1 MFQKFSDSDIQ
12 NVWEKGLTTNYDPRK
27 YRKDNCGAWIA
38 RDKYGVRD
46 SKYGWEI
53 DHITPESQ
61 GGSDALSNLRP
72 LQWENNAKKSDGR
85 LKCAVRA
92 NGDTNI
98 SI

>member
-1 MFQKFSDSDIQ
+1 MGKGHSVIGYDSKKF
-12 NVWEKGLTTNYDPRK
+12 
-27 YRKDNCGAWIA
+27 RKDDCGAWII
-38 RDKYGVRD
+38 RDKYGDRN

-53 DHITPESQ
+53 DHINPESQ

-85 LKCAVRA
+85 LKCVVQA